1 MAASLVAASLV
12 PATMAA
18 VVAMEAMVATLV
30 TEALA
35 VQVPAAQNAMLV
47 V

>member
-1 MAASLVAASLV
+1 MV
-12 PATMAA
+12 ATMAA
-18 VVAMEAMVATLV
+18 ALSAVVAMAAMVVATLV

-47 V
+47 A